1 MKNIWLNLCNNRYL
15 NRSKFII
22 QNNISAVVTFDIS
35 LTCPSYVGFSSAVT
49 EVRFKCFTMIFVR
62 PELGHKSSDV
72 RRQKV

>member
-1 MKNIWLNLCNNRYL
+1 MK
-15 NRSKFII
+15 
-22 QNNISAVVTFDIS
+22 NNISAVVTFDIS

-49 EVRFKCFTMIFVR
+49 EVRFKCFTMIFVL